1 MGVHALCLE
10 RRLIKQGRTDGIKV
24 WYMVF
29 LYYWCDICRIK
40 KETAVHL
47 RQCPRSIYV
56 AHVVHVAHTSDRDI
70 ASSEKTMFQ
79 NNIHTALPESPTAIL
94 IFSKVGR
101 KLVCWAAPRVRK
113 AKSLIRTPHHRHRHG
128 GTQVRVASCMSPR
141 VQEFPCM
148 QFEYVR

>member
-47 RQCPRSIYV
+47 RQCPVLYMLLMLLTLLT
-56 AHVVHVAHTSDRDI
+56 H
-70 ASSEKTMFQ
+70 
-79 NNIHTALPESPTAIL
+79 PTAT
-94 IFSKVGR
+94 
-101 KLVCWAAPRVRK
+101 
-113 AKSLIRTPHHRHRHG
+113 SL
-128 GTQVRVASCMSPR
+128 QVRR
-141 VQEFPCM
+141 PCSRTIFILLF
-148 QFEYVR
+148 QKAPPPF